1 MSRLNERLDIVV
13 SKLNVEYPKFLKAI
27 PTLKNKEVFKHPLM
41 VLLTELK
48 TMLTKESYE

>member
-1 MSRLNERLDIVV
+1 MSRKDKLLEEVIIRLNI
-13 SKLNVEYPKFLKAI
+13 EYPKFLKAI

-48 TMLTKESYE
+48 TMLTKENYE